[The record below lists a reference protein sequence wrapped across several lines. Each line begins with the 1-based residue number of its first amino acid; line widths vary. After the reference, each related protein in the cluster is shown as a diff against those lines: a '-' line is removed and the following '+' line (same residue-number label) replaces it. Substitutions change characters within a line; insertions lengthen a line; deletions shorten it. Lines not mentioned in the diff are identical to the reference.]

1 MMNKIWAI
9 IRRDALFDFAY
20 PLPFALQFI
29 GIIVGVSAFHFVSR
43 LVPASRLLG
52 MHGHKS
58 TYFAYAVINV
68 AFMVLQTNAIQAF
81 AKTLRRDQ
89 MLLVIEPIFVTPTP
103 VELVVFGAGLW
114 KVLLS
119 AVQVVVYLGTAA
131 LLYHLNLHGTNITT
145 LAIFTLL
152 SLVCMSAIGIIGA
165 GIVIYSK
172 QEPPSN
178 FLVGGAASMLAG
190 VLFPVALLPAPL
202 RVISWLLPITHALAG
217 MRAAVAGAQITQV
230 AGEAIWLTV
239 ATAVLVPVAL
249 FAFSR
254 MIDRARA
261 DGTLASY

>member
-1 MMNKIWAI
+1 MNKILAI
-9 IRRDALFDFAY
+9 IRRDALFDLAF
-20 PLPFALQFI
+20 PIPFALQYI
-29 GIIVGVSAFHFVSR
+29 GIVVGVSAFHFVSQ
-43 LVPASRLLG
+43 LVPPSRSLG
-52 MHGHKS
+52 VHGHKS
-58 TYFAYAVINV
+58 TYFAYAVVNV

-103 VELVVFGAGLW
+103 VELVVFSAGLW

-119 AVQVVVYLGTAA
+119 VFQVVIYLGTAT
-131 LLYHLNLHGTNITT
+131 LLFHLNLRETNIAT
-145 LAIFTLL
+145 LAVFTLL
-152 SLVCMSAIGIIGA
+152 SLACMSAIGIIGA

-202 RVISWLLPITHALAG
+202 RAISWLLPITHALAG
-217 MRAAVAGAQITQV
+217 MRAAVAGAGVTQV
-230 AGEAIWLTV
+230 AGEALWLVV
-239 ATAVLVPVAL
+239 ATVVLVPLAL

-254 MIDRARA
+254 MIVRARA